1 MEESREEID
10 SRELRNALGRFATGV
25 CIISTMT
32 EEGEPLGMTANS
44 FSSVS
49 LDPPLVLWS
58 LQNNSEVFDVFSRP
72 RYFAINVL
80 AREHHEHSG
89 RYARKGDHVLH
100 PDHFILGKCGTPIVP
115 EALVSF
121 ECELHATHD
130 GGDHLIIVGRVIN
143 MHTREDGEPLL
154 FYSGNYRS
162 LAP

>member
-1 MEESREEID
+1 MEENRVEID
-10 SRELRNALGRFATGV
+10 GRELRNALGRFATGV

-32 EEGEPLGMTANS
+32 ENGKPLGMTANS

-89 RYARKGDHVLH
+89 RYA
-100 PDHFILGKCGTPIVP
+100 
-115 EALVSF
+115 
-121 ECELHATHD
+121 
-130 GGDHLIIVGRVIN
+130 
-143 MHTREDGEPLL
+143 
-154 FYSGNYRS
+154 
-162 LAP
+162 